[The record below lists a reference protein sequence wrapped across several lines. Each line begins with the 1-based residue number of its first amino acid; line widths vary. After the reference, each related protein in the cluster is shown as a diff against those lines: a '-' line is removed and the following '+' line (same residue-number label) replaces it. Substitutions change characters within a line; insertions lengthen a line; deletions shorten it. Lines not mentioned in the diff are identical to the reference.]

1 MREWFKDTNF
11 KPDTQALIVLA
22 NRILAEYA
30 AQGFRLTLRQLF
42 YQLVARGHIPNTQRM
57 YKNLGTHIG
66 NARLAGLIDWAMIE
80 DRARSTD
87 WPAHWEDP
95 AEMVKAAAEQ
105 YRIDKWADQ
114 PNHVEVMVEKD
125 ALSGV
130 LQPVCRDLDVR
141 FTANRGYSSL
151 SHFYRIGKRLE
162 GEMNEGKEVHVLY
175 LGDHDPS
182 GLDMDR
188 DIADRLELFSGYEFD
203 YSFYVNRLAL
213 TMDQVDEYDPP
224 PNPAKLSDSRARGYI
239 DLFGPT
245 SWELDALDPTTLA
258 NLVTDAVED
267 LRDED
272 LWTEAV
278 AREEEQ
284 REELTKFVDDY
295 GKD

>member
-11 KPDTQALIVLA
+11 KAETQALIVLA

-57 YKNLGTHIG
+57 YKNLGTHVG
-66 NARLAGLIDWAMIE
+66 NARLAGLIDWNMIE

-87 WPAHWEDP
+87 WPAHWDDP
-95 AEMVKAAAEQ
+95 AELVEAAAEQ
-105 YRIDKWADQ
+105 FRIDKWEPQ
-114 PNHVEVMVEKD
+114 PNHIEVMVEKD

-162 GEMNEGKEVHVLY
+162 GMLDQDKDVHVLY

-188 DIADRLELFSGYEFD
+188 DIADRLEMFSGYGFVD
-203 YSFYVNRLAL
+203 VDRLAL
-213 TMDQVDEYDPP
+213 TMDQVEEHAPP

-239 DLFGPT
+239 DRFGPT

-258 NLVTDAVED
+258 ELVTTAVVN
-267 LRDED
+267 LRDD
-272 LWTEAV
+272 VLWDEAV
-278 AREEEQ
+278 AREAEL

-295 GKD
+295 RKD